1 MGVFLN
7 EINMKKN
14 YFISVLSEKQ
24 VARQWMY
31 AFALLLTTL
40 LFSAKGNAQTPC
52 LNPISPMLLSVNNNS
67 ATIGWT
73 HPSPAPWSGYDI
85 WHTSIPAYTPTS
97 SFTPSGSTN
106 TNTYTLSGYEPG
118 ATIYVFVRSAC
129 GSQTGPV
136 NGPWIGPITFTTI
149 APGSGC
155 PNAPYG
161 LHPEEN
167 FTPQYTQEPEVIV
180 TDAYAGE
187 FSRVNVIPN
196 REYVFSTS
204 VSSDYITITNANSTS
219 IIAHGPSPL
228 TWSSI
233 STATIRYYINTNSS
247 CGVQQT
253 ERIRYITSQLNS
265 SNCLPPTNPVNS
277 SISSTGAVIS
287 WSFPGGF
294 TPTQYYYS
302 LTNTPP
308 NINTT
313 PTGSALSDNKV
324 TLTTLTPN
332 TTYYYWLRST
342 CSPDL
347 SNWISGGSF
356 TTLASNPVGCNGNL
370 YGENPSTT
378 YTPACFGN
386 PEIIA
391 TNAWAGEYSKVT
403 ILPNK
408 IYTFT
413 SSVATD
419 FITIKDDIT
428 SFTYA
433 SGTTPLVWSS
443 AANTATIRFS
453 LHTNSSCGNQNVS
466 RTKSIICQ
474 DSPTCTSPSSL
485 VVSALTSTTAI
496 INWTASNPAPSNGYQ
511 YYYSTSNVAPNNGTS
526 PSGSTTS
533 TTLNLTDL
541 TANTIYYIWVR
552 SNCGST
558 QGNWVFGNSFTTVGA
573 PSTGCVTAL
582 YGLYPDATFQPGC
595 FGATENIVTD
605 AYAGEY
611 SNISISSNRQ
621 YTFASSIASD
631 YITISNADASVIYTA
646 GNTPLVWTSGT
657 NSGTIR
663 FYLHTNTACG
673 SQQADRTKTII
684 CQDLGPT
691 CSAPTALTSSTITTT
706 GVTLSWTA
714 ANPVPSNGYQYYYS
728 TVNTAPN
735 SGTTP
740 SGNTAVTNTTVTGL
754 SANTTYYYWVRANC
768 GTSQGNWVSGGSF
781 TTTSVTICNTAEYGL
796 YPAATFTPS
805 CSGSLETIVTDAY
818 AGEYTNVSF
827 VPNRVYTFS
836 SSVATDYIT
845 ITNFDGTFVYTSGTT
860 PVQVNSALSTG
871 TFRYYIHTNASC
883 GSQNVNR
890 VRYIT
895 CASVSSCN
903 PPSNFNTDNITSNSA
918 RFTFTASTS
927 TGVTYDVFF
936 NTTNT
941 APNSQTTP
949 NGSVTAT
956 AVILN
961 NLTSNTAYYF
971 WVRTN
976 CGTSTS
982 AWISGGSFTTH
993 AFFSCNSATNGLYPS
1008 TNFSPSCSGSN
1019 ETIVTDA
1026 YAGEFSNVVI
1036 VADKQYTF
1044 TSSVASDFITIT
1056 NQAGTTLLASGTTP
1070 LVWNS
1075 GTTTGV
1081 VRYFIHTNN
1090 SCGNQSQDRSR
1101 FVACSTTLGVEEVE
1115 KGSIKLYPNPT
1126 KSIINI
1132 NGIDTIDKVEISSSL
1147 GQQIGVILI
1156 NATQSQIDLSSYAAG
1171 IYFVKVYTE
1180 KGSTSYKIVKE

>member
-1 MGVFLN
+1 M
-7 EINMKKN
+7 IKN
-14 YFISVLSEKQ
+14 YSISVLFGKRVTQ
-24 VARQWMY
+24 QWMY
-31 AFALLLTTL
+31 AFALLLTTM
-40 LFSAKGNAQTPC
+40 LFSTNGNAQTPC
-52 LNPISPMLLSVNNNS
+52 LNPINPMLLSVNNSS

-97 SFTPSGSTN
+97 SFSPSGSTN

-167 FTPQYTQEPEVIV
+167 YTPQYTQEPEVIV

-196 REYVFSTS
+196 RQYVFSTS

-228 TWSSI
+228 TWSST

-253 ERIRYITSQLNS
+253 DRVRYITAQLNP
-265 SNCLPPTNPVNS
+265 SNCLPPINLVNS
-277 SISSTGAVIS
+277 SISSTGAVLS

-294 TPTQYYYS
+294 TSTQYYYS

-342 CSPDL
+342 CSPNF
-347 SNWISGGSF
+347 SNWVSGGSF
-356 TTLASNPVGCNGNL
+356 TTLATDPVGCNGNL
-370 YGENPSTT
+370 YGQNPTTT

-386 PEIIA
+386 SEIIA
-391 TNAWAGEYSKVT
+391 TNAWAGGYSKVT

-419 FITIKDDIT
+419 FITIKDDTT

-443 AANTATIRFS
+443 GANTATIRFS
-453 LHTNSSCGNQNVS
+453 LNTNSSCGNQNVS
-466 RTKSIICQ
+466 RTMSIICQ

-485 VVSALTSTTAI
+485 VVSALTGTTAI
-496 INWTASNPAPSNGYQ
+496 INWTASNPAPSGGYQ
-511 YYYSTSNVAPNNGTS
+511 YYYSTSNVIPNNGTA
-526 PSGSTTS
+526 PSGSVAS
-533 TTLNLTDL
+533 TTLNLTGL

-552 SNCGST
+552 SNCGGA

-582 YGLYPDATFQPGC
+582 YGLYPETTFQPAC

-611 SNISISSNRQ
+611 SNIAIAANRQ
-621 YTFASSIASD
+621 YTFASSVASD
-631 YITISNADASVIYTA
+631 YVTISNADATLIYAA
-646 GNTPLVWTSGT
+646 GYTPLVWTSGT

-691 CSAPTALTSSTITTT
+691 CSTPTSLTTSAITTS
-706 GVTLSWTA
+706 GATLNWVAS
-714 ANPVPSNGYQYYYS
+714 NPVPSSGYDYYYS
-728 TVNTAPN
+728 SSSTAPN
-735 SGTTP
+735 GSTTP
-740 SGNTAVTNTTVTGL
+740 SGNTSSTNAAITGL
-754 SANTTYYYWVRANC
+754 TANTTYYFWVRANC
-768 GTSQGNWVSGGSF
+768 GSSVGEWVSGNSF
-781 TTTSVTICNTAEYGL
+781 TTLSITICNTAEYGL
-796 YPAATFTPS
+796 YPQATYTPS
-805 CSGSLETIVTDAY
+805 CTGSLETIVTDAY
-818 AGEYTNVSF
+818 AGEYANVSF
-827 VPNRVYTFS
+827 VPNRLYTFS

-845 ITNFDGTFVYTSGTT
+845 ITNFDGTYVYTSGTT
-860 PVQVNSALSTG
+860 PVQFTTALSSG

-883 GSQNVNR
+883 GSQTVSR
-890 VRYIT
+890 IRYIT
-895 CASVSSCN
+895 CESFSNCN
-903 PPSNFNTDNITSNSA
+903 PPSNFNISNITSNSA
-918 RFTFTASTS
+918 RIAFTASTS
-927 TGVTYDVFF
+927 TGVTYDVYF

-941 APNSQTTP
+941 APTSQSTP
-949 NGSVTAT
+949 NGNVTAT
-956 AVILN
+956 AVIFN
-961 NLTSNTAYYF
+961 NLTSNTTYYF
-971 WVRTN
+971 WIRTN
-976 CGTSTS
+976 CGSSTS
-982 AWISGGSFTTH
+982 SWVNAGSFTTN

-1008 TNFSPSCSGSN
+1008 ANFSPSCSGSN

-1036 VADKQYTF
+1036 TSNRQYTF

-1056 NQAGTTLLASGTTP
+1056 NQAGTTLLASGTSP
-1070 LVWNS
+1070 LIWNS
-1075 GTTTGV
+1075 GTTAGV
-1081 VRYFIHTNN
+1081 VRYFIHTNA

-1101 FVACSTTLGVEEVE
+1101 FVACSTTLGVEDVE
-1115 KGSIKLYPNPT
+1115 KKSIKLYPNPT
-1126 KSIINI
+1126 QSIVNI
-1132 NGIDTIDKVEISSSL
+1132 VGENTITKLEVVNSL
-1147 GQQIGVILI
+1147 GQQIKVVL
-1156 NATQSQIDLSSYAAG
+1156 TQSNQTQIDLSEFTKG
-1171 IYFVKVYTE
+1171 VYFVKVYTE
-1180 KGSTSYKIVKE
+1180 DNSSTHKIVKE